1 VFDVVMERELRVV
14 CECDLCGVN
23 VLKDVLNSGSDN
35 GNVDCE

>member
-23 VLKDVLNSGSDN
+23 VLKVVLNSGSDN